1 MRSAPLKSIRASG
14 RLLGVHCSIAGGVAN
29 APLAGAAIGCT
40 AIQLFT
46 GSNQQW
52 QTRPIAKAEA
62 ERFAGT
68 MAAGGIGVAFAHAM
82 YLINLAAPDAT
93 IFAKSVKAMAAELA
107 RADALG
113 LPFVVIHP
121 GAPKERGAAWGIR
134 RAAEAI
140 GRACDLVPDA
150 KAKIALETTAGQGS
164 SLGRSFEEIAAIID
178 AARLPGRLCVCF
190 DTCHA
195 FAAGYDFRTKEG
207 YARMWRSF
215 EKTIGIGN
223 LAAIHL
229 NDCLGTCGSR
239 LDRHT
244 HIGKGEIGLAGFRH
258 IMSDRRLT
266 KTPMV
271 LETPKGEGNRLDLMN
286 LRALIR
292 LIPL

>member
-1 MRSAPLKSIRASG
+1 MVRLAIPAS

-29 APLAGAAIGCT
+29 APLAGAEIGCT

-52 QTRPIAKAEA
+52 RTRPIPKAEA
-62 ERFAGT
+62 ERFAAN
-68 MAAGGIGVAFAHAM
+68 MAASGIRVAFAHAM

-93 IFAKSVKAMAAELA
+93 IFAMSVKAMAAEIE
-107 RADALG
+107 RADQLG
-113 LPFVVIHP
+113 IPFVVIHP
-121 GAPKERGAAWGIR
+121 GAPKEKGAAWGIT

-140 GRACDLVPDA
+140 DRVGDLVPDA

-164 SLGRSFEEIAAIID
+164 SIGRGFEEIAAIID
-178 AARLPGRLCVCF
+178 AVERPKRVCACF

-207 YARMWRSF
+207 HTKMWRNF
-215 EKTIGIGN
+215 DRTIGIAN

-229 NDCLGTCGSR
+229 NDCLGKCGSH

-244 HIGKGEIGLAGFRH
+244 HIGKGEIGLAGFRSL
-258 IMSDRRLT
+258 MNDARLARI
-266 KTPMV
+266 PMV
-271 LETPKGEGNRLDLMN
+271 LETPKGSTNRFDLMN
-286 LRALIR
+286 LRCLIG
-292 LIPL
+292 LLTP